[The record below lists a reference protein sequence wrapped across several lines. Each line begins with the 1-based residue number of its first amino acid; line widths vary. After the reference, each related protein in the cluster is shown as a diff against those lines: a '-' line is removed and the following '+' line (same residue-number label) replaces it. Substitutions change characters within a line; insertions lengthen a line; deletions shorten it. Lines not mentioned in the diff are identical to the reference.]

1 MKHKKAKRFIVLLL
15 FAALLWTAVYW
26 CARDAAKA
34 AAEKT
39 GATLPFLPN
48 VPYINQ
54 RMDYPTGCESVSAV
68 MALQYAGVDIT
79 VDTFID
85 DCLDT
90 GERPAY
96 EDGVRYGCDPWE
108 AFPGD
113 PRSSSGYGCFSPVIE
128 RALRRAVGTQPYT
141 VESLNGLTL
150 DELCGRYVQKG
161 VPVIV
166 WATIDMAAPK
176 PGSTWIVRDT
186 GRLIQWMTPMHCLLL
201 VGYDEKSYYFNDP
214 WREAAVAYP
223 RGDCTVAYDGFG
235 RQAVVVYAS
244 AAQSSTSTIDGR

>member
-39 GATLPFLPN
+39 GATLPFLLN

-201 VGYDEKSYYFNDP
+201 VGYDEKNYYFNDP
-214 WREAAVAYP
+214 
-223 RGDCTVAYDGFG
+223 
-235 RQAVVVYAS
+235 
-244 AAQSSTSTIDGR
+244 

>member
-1 MKHKKAKRFIVLLL
+1 MRG
-15 FAALLWTAVYW
+15 
-26 CARDAAKA
+26 DAAKA

-39 GATLPFLPN
+39 GATLPFLLN

-186 GRLIQWMTPMHCLLL
+186 GRAHPVDDADALP
-201 VGYDEKSYYFNDP
+201 
-214 WREAAVAYP
+214 AA
-223 RGDCTVAYDGFG
+223 R
-235 RQAVVVYAS
+235 RL
-244 AAQSSTSTIDGR
+244 

>member
-39 GATLPFLPN
+39 GATLPFLLN

-68 MALQYAGVDIT
+68 MALQYAGEDIT

-176 PGSTWIVRDT
+176 PGST
-186 GRLIQWMTPMHCLLL
+186 
-201 VGYDEKSYYFNDP
+201 
-214 WREAAVAYP
+214 
-223 RGDCTVAYDGFG
+223 
-235 RQAVVVYAS
+235 
-244 AAQSSTSTIDGR
+244 